1 MACSNTGAVLLALVA
16 AVILPSGVTPHAT
29 SDVIDDDLLVAQY
42 DRTFP
47 QHRDMPDRAKI
58 DAMTS
63 MLDTDV
69 MDDDLLVAQYDR
81 IFPPPHVMPDQIK
94 IDVITSMMNVTE
106 IEFPVSKDQDRVARE
121 AVDLL
126 KRIESA
132 DSEEEKDRLK
142 AELDGMETRML
153 KAGMVIA
160 EEYKKDPE
168 YWDKKLDEYANSEER
183 TITVGDKTDAEH
195 ATHDSGWAQNTGGSE
210 EPAPPPELST
220 IGWGILSSIGMALGI
235 VMYLRY
241 RKKGMSELENMHV
254 RT

>member
-1 MACSNTGAVLLALVA
+1 MACRNTGAVLLALVA
-16 AVILPSGVTPHAT
+16 AVILPSGATLHAT
-29 SDVIDDDLLVAQY
+29 SGVIDDDLLVAQH

-63 MLDTDV
+63 MLDTGV

-94 IDVITSMMNVTE
+94 IEVITSMMNATE
-106 IEFPVSKDQDRVARE
+106 MEFPVPKDQDRVARE

-132 DSEEEKDRLK
+132 GSEEEKDRLK

-153 KAGMVIA
+153 KAGVVVA
-160 EEYKKDPE
+160 EEYKKDPG
-168 YWDKKLDEYANSEER
+168 YWDKKLDEYADSEER
-183 TITVGDKTDAEH
+183 TAVAKDKPDAGP
-195 ATHDSGWAQNTGGSE
+195 ATSGGGWVRVGGSPNTE
-210 EPAPPPELST
+210 GSVEPAPPPELS
-220 IGWGILSSIGMALGI
+220 IFSWGIILSVGTALGA

-241 RKKGMSELENMHV
+241 RKKKQ
-254 RT
+254 R